1 MITNN
6 TFEEEQIMTQIIEQQ
21 KIEHKQL
28 VNNCAKIQTGDLIF
42 SRGDAILSKLIRYGT
57 KGDVDHVAIV
67 LKIDGMKKDEYVWV
81 AESTA
86 SGFVIR
92 AYNYYY
98 IQSSCAIGRVFETLT
113 KEQRDAIRIET
124 IKLINTPYDWN
135 VYLEIIKYI
144 IVHGRGMPTN
154 DATEDANKIIC
165 SEALALVYWRA
176 LETKLVPSKPFRLT
190 TPQDIYVAKK
200 VNIYKTLGGEWLI

>member
-1 MITNN
+1 MYNELDN
-6 TFEEEQIMTQIIEQQ
+6 LYAQDLIEQQ
-21 KIEHKQL
+21 ERQYKQL
-28 VNNCAKIQTGDLIF
+28 VNNCAKIQTGDIIF
-42 SRGDAILSKLIRYGT
+42 TSGTSLLSRGIKFAT
-57 KGDVDHVAIV
+57 KGEVDHVAIV
-67 LKIDGMKKDEYVWV
+67 LKIEGMQKDEHVWV

-98 IQSSCAIGRVFETLT
+98 IQSSCAIGRVFDTLT

-165 SEALALVYWRA
+165 SEAMVLAYWRA
-176 LETKLVPSKPFRLT
+176 FNVKLVPSKPFRLT
-190 TPQDIYVAKK
+190 TPQDIYVSNK
-200 VNIYKTLGGEWLI
+200 VKIYKTLQGEWLI